1 MKPIAEE
8 KMQTGPSSTL
18 RPKAAPAAIAIVAC
32 WACWLLLSTG
42 CNPRV
47 SSDYVQ
53 NISSVSP
60 EVATE
65 AMSIA
70 AENKST
76 RAIEPLVQRLY
87 DEDSVIRLSAVR
99 ALKEITGQDFGYRY
113 YEPESQRIQAIKR
126 WEAWLA
132 QQNAVVE
139 EEEQVEPSE

>member
-1 MKPIAEE
+1 MR
-8 KMQTGPSSTL
+8 TGPSRTSWIKVGSSAT
-18 RPKAAPAAIAIVAC
+18 AMVVF

-47 SSDYVQ
+47 SSDYVE

-70 AENKST
+70 AEKKSD

-87 DEDSVIRLSAVR
+87 DEDSVIRLAAIR
-99 ALKEITGQDFGYRY
+99 ALKSITAQDFGYRY